1 MARKL
6 FTIIAILLVIAVV
19 VWILQYNEGEGTASA
34 GSYAA
39 VVETIAGEIESRG
52 SEAVSSL
59 ETLGGSLD
67 GMLSDAK
74 ENGIPDL
81 ELESKGEELYQSF
94 TEDVAEEPK
103 EATDDL
109 IRRKTQEF
117 FEGIQKRFTDFF
129 SGLLHG

>member
-19 VWILQYNEGEGTASA
+19 IWILQYNEGESASA
-34 GSYAA
+34 GPYAA
-39 VVETIAGEIESRG
+39 MAETIAGEIESRG
-52 SEAVSSL
+52 SEAVSTL

-81 ELESKGEELYQSF
+81 ELESKGEELYQNF
-94 TEDVAEEPK
+94 TEEVAEEPR
-103 EATDDL
+103 EAADDL
-109 IRRKTQEF
+109 IRRKTEEF
-117 FEGIQKRFTDFF
+117 FDGLRKRFTDFF
-129 SGLLHG
+129 NGLLHG